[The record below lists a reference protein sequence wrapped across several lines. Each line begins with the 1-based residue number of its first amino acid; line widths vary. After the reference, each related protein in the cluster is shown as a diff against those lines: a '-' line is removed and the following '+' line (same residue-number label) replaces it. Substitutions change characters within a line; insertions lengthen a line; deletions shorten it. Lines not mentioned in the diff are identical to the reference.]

1 MYFLGIDMGGTV
13 TKAGIYDALGN
24 EICVSEKYAAV
35 LTPHPGFTE
44 RNMDEL
50 WSSVCTVIQAA
61 LHTAKMQIGLK
72 ADQIQGIGFS
82 SHGKGLY
89 AINKAGNPVRN
100 GIISSDTRALKIVQN
115 WQEKGIHT
123 KSYAKSLQQ
132 LWTGQP
138 VSLLAWIKAHEPENY
153 AQIDAILMVHDYVRF
168 KMTGEVTAEITNIS
182 SSNLYNQSMA
192 DYDSELMA
200 LFDLEDAAEKTAPI
214 VGSSERSGSI
224 TETAAQATGLTK
236 GTPVYGGLFDVVAA
250 SISSGV
256 SDQTK
261 LSAVA
266 GTWSIA
272 TTVLD
277 ELTTPTPDTLQYP
290 YIWGKYC
297 TSNQYFVH
305 EGSPTS
311 ASNLAWMIKQFFQ
324 TQGTESHKDHE
335 IYQKLNEM
343 LTARQSIAEF
353 DKELIFLPYLFGSNQ
368 ALNLK
373 AGFYGIGGHHTQD
386 DLMAALYRGIVYSH
400 LIHQDRILK
409 LNPQIDTIRFTGGPS
424 QSTAW
429 MQMYTD
435 AGGLPLEVV
444 DIKQAGCKAAAMC
457 ASVGSG
463 HYASFSEAI
472 AASLPKVILYQP
484 NTQRHDQLRAGYEKF
499 LALSTVLAQL

>member
-1 MYFLGIDMGGTV
+1 MYFMGIDMGGTV
-13 TKAGIYDALGN
+13 TKAGIYDAVGN
-24 EICVSEKYAAV
+24 EICVSEKYATV

-61 LHTAKMQIGLK
+61 LDTAKTEIGLK
-72 ADQIQGIGFS
+72 AEQIQGVGFS

-89 AINKAGNPVRN
+89 AINKAGDPVRH
-100 GIISSDTRALKIVQN
+100 GIISSDTRALKIVQD
-115 WQEKGIHT
+115 WQKKGIDT

-138 VSLLAWIKAHEPENY
+138 VSLLAWIKAYEPENY
-153 AQIDAILMVHDYVRF
+153 EQIDAILMVHDYIRF
-168 KMTGEVTAEITNIS
+168 KMTGEITAEITNIS
-182 SSNLYNQSMA
+182 SSNLYNQALA
-192 DYDSELMA
+192 DYDPELMA
-200 LFDLEDAAEKTAPI
+200 LFDLADAAEKTAPI
-214 VGSSERSGSI
+214 VGSSEQSGSV
-224 TETAAQATGLTK
+224 TRRAAQETGLTT
-236 GTPVYGGLFDVVAA
+236 GTPVYGGLFDVVGA

-277 ELTTPTPDTLQYP
+277 ELTIPPPNALQYP

-297 TSNQYFVH
+297 TGNQYFVH

-324 TQGTESHKDHE
+324 NQGAESQNDHD
-335 IYQKLNEM
+335 IYQKLNAM
-343 LTARQSIAEF
+343 LTIRQATPEF
-353 DKELIFLPYLFGSNQ
+353 DKDLIFLPYLFGSNQ
-368 ALNLK
+368 SLNLK

-409 LNPQIDTIRFTGGPS
+409 LNSKIDTIRFTGGPS

-463 HYASFSEAI
+463 HYANFSEAI
-472 AASLPKVILYQP
+472 TASLPKVILYQP
-484 NTQRHDQLRAGYEKF
+484 NAQRHDQLRAGYENF
-499 LALSTVLAQL
+499 LNLSNVLAKL